1 MRQMPR
7 IFVILENAS
16 SEIVYTST
24 QYTKAKSFMNS
35 LPDSIRDCFSL
46 VRYDANENWTTKK
59 E

>member
-1 MRQMPR
+1 MPR
-7 IFVILENAS
+7 IFVVLENAS
-16 SEIVYTST
+16 SDIVYTST

-46 VRYDANENWTTKK
+46 VRYDADENWTTKK